1 MNGLCSYMSY
11 LQMWC
16 RSHGIYH
23 QQTNDLPTNVLKF
36 CPEVTQNIMFS
47 CQKEELEPEHST
59 EPQTQE
65 IQTMIITRTSCPGQQ
80 LTKEHFWI
88 QQDIRS
94 CHPLLDLLADEMK
107 SKEVHFF
114 LQSKDEPNKTWASLT
129 RCCSNKPEFI
139 GVNENC
145 QQ

>member
-1 MNGLCSYMSY
+1 
-11 LQMWC
+11 MWC

-36 CPEVTQNIMFS
+36 CPEVTQNTMFS
-47 CQKEELEPEHST
+47 CQKEELDLEHST

-65 IQTMIITRTSCPGQQ
+65 IQMWSSQERLVQGKGFINSWQQ
-80 LTKEHFWI
+80 NISEYN
-88 QQDIRS
+88 
-94 CHPLLDLLADEMK
+94 EVK

-114 LQSKDEPNKTWASLT
+114 LQSKDEPNKTGASLT

-139 GVNENC
+139 GVHEKGQEVVDRRTYQTYFC
-145 QQ
+145 STFYIYITG